1 MLAFAARAAA
11 CGAESR
17 KRCDRDASSTRNSK
31 SVVGWR
37 NRQRNSG
44 ETVVDTGDV
53 GSGQEGV
60 AGARCVVL
68 VLVLVLIVALGDVFV
83 STPANHAF
91 PRQPNG
97 AVTQD
102 ALFAPRSR
110 SQVAPVHWE
119 IVHCL
124 CLCLCL
130 RLRLCLCQSQGR
142 RIPARACPA
151 LA

>member
-1 MLAFAARAAA
+1 MW
-11 CGAESR
+11 CWS
-17 KRCDRDASSTRNSK
+17 
-31 SVVGWR
+31 
-37 NRQRNSG
+37 
-44 ETVVDTGDV
+44 
-53 GSGQEGV
+53 
-60 AGARCVVL
+60 L

-102 ALFAPRSR
+102 ALFAPRS
-110 SQVAPVHWE
+110 QVAPVHWE

-130 RLRLCLCQSQGR
+130 SQGR
-142 RIPARACPA
+142 RIPACACPA